1 MTQIQQIA
9 VIDETKILTFAQI
22 TTLCVAAQ
30 QNGNKVAL
38 YWGKPMIEVFPADQ
52 KIKGAWNVH
61 LRHSIVD
68 INAHALGIHNVD
80 PDGSPQAF
88 VSVDRTHRMGF
99 PFGYIMPGLLARS
112 AKKVWRVV
120 QTKLVQV
127 ILPATK
133 GTPEKYIRGS
143 LSEVLTHEIGEM
155 IADPF
160 VGTYITDPITG
171 LAWLVE
177 TADLAHAFC
186 YVETVVEGTKITRV
200 VVADQVTPEFF
211 SHTPKGNLSLT
222 GKITQPF
229 FVVPGSY
236 GFRKDASGHL
246 IPADLAPDKS

>member
-1 MTQIQQIA
+1 MSSIQSIA
-9 VIDETKILTFAQI
+9 VIDETKTIPFARM
-22 TTLCVAAQ
+22 TTLCIGAT
-30 QNGNKVAL
+30 QNGNKGAL
-38 YWGKPMIEVFPADQ
+38 AWDKPKVNVFVSD
-52 KIKGAWNVH
+52 KKVVGAWNVYF
-61 LRHSIVD
+61 RHSIAD

-80 PDGSPQAF
+80 KDGSPQAF
-88 VSVDRTHRMGF
+88 ISVDRTHRMGF
-99 PFGYIMPGLLARS
+99 PFGYIMPGLLARA
-112 AKKVWRVV
+112 AKKVWRVIN
-120 QTKLVQV
+120 TKLIQV

-160 VGTYITDPITG
+160 ITTYITDPITG

-177 TADLAHAFC
+177 TADLAHAFV
-186 YVETVVEGTKITRV
+186 YAETVVENGRITRMV
-200 VVADQVTPEFF
+200 CADQVTPEFF